1 VKERHAPRHNADG
14 IAHGSGNPFH
24 HRFER
29 SHRSGG
35 AYLKTT
41 DGSQVTNCGNI
52 TTISKPIN

>member
-1 VKERHAPRHNADG
+1 MPNTTLKVSPTVQ
-14 IAHGSGNPFH
+14 SNPFH